1 MLIHQLSTSFWG
13 KMHEFDDEMKNLE
26 KLMKLI
32 KNIYKDHT
40 NVPVYQLDEIL
51 KHDVWWDA
59 DKCKELNLVDDILN

>member
-1 MLIHQLSTSFWG
+1 MNV
-13 KMHEFDDEMKNLE
+13 KNLE